1 MASLGHPLAVLLLL
15 LAAPAAADLN
25 LRGGRRLNGSA
36 PEQKRRLK
44 VVTDMGFDDWG
55 ALASLHAAGLE
66 PEAILATNGM
76 MKPTEFYLTFKDFL
90 QAWGIQSPV
99 YQGTERCYDEAQCLS
114 TSLDSFIDGWG
125 YRENVRSFFQSPMP
139 VVPAKSQPDAEFWE
153 AGGCEEKYTLLVLS
167 PASDVALAVSAKPDR
182 AECIEEIVLAGG
194 TFDPSALQ
202 QYDNITWKD
211 VLIMVNDSGV
221 VPPDYYAQPFR
232 NAELN
237 VAADAPAAAFMLGL
251 GVRVIIVPLEVDSI
265 ARPGLQKK
273 LDDGDEPD
281 GDGSQWRKDVFL
293 QNKYLMQGLCG
304 SRPQGHH
311 HHHHHQSRQSMLEH
325 MACINKGEGDVH
337 TLDMDAIT
345 AAYLFSKELF
355 DLEPGHVEVNRT
367 TGITSLVDSCS
378 SDAGECHEV
387 QVATAFNATAWVQQ
401 LRAMV

>member
-15 LAAPAAADLN
+15 LAAPAAADLI

-55 ALASLHAAGLE
+55 AFASLHAAGLE

-90 QAWGIQSPV
+90 QTWGMQSPV
-99 YQGTERCYDEAQCLS
+99 YQGTERCYNDSQCLD
-114 TSLDSFIDGWG
+114 TYFIDNWR
-125 YRENVRSFFQSPMP
+125 YRTNLRSFFQSPMP

-167 PASDVALAVSAKPDR
+167 PASDVALAVSEKPER
-182 AECIEEIVLAGG
+182 ADCIEEIVLAGG
-194 TFDPSALQ
+194 TFDPDALR
-202 QYDNITWKD
+202 QYDNITYFGA
-211 VLIMVNDSGV
+211 LIMVNGSGQY
-221 VPPDYYAQPFR
+221 DNSQPFR

-251 GVRVIIVPLEVDSI
+251 GVPVTIVPLEVDSI
-265 ARPGLQKK
+265 ARPGLEKM
-273 LDDGDEPD
+273 LADGEEPKEEDE
-281 GDGSQWRKDVFL
+281 DGSQWEKDVYF
-293 QNKYLMQGLCG
+293 QNQYLMQGLCNG
-304 SRPQGHH
+304 SVPA
-311 HHHHHQSRQSMLEH
+311 SMLQH
-325 MACINKGEGDVH
+325 MACINKGKGDVH

-355 DLEPGHVEVNRT
+355 DLEPGKVTVDRT
-367 TGITSLVDSCS
+367 TGVTSLVESCS
-378 SDAGECHEV
+378 SDAGECYEV
-387 QVATAFNATAWVQQ
+387 QVATGFNATAWVQQ
-401 LRAMV
+401 LRAMVKRR